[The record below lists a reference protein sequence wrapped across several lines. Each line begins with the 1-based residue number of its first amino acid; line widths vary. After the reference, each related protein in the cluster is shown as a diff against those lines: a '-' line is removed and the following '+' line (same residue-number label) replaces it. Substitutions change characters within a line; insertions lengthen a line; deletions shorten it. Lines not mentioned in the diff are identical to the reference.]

1 MSRII
6 SKSFIIPRSRDISTE
21 TVTQL
26 TDRNPEMMQ
35 KLDLFLKLDKV
46 FKVAVIKNN
55 STRNCEHSRKE
66 KKVSVKK
73 QTI

>member
-26 TDRNPEMMQ
+26 TNTNPEMTQ
-35 KLDLFLKLDKV
+35 KLEVCEKV
-46 FKVAVIKNN
+46 FKVAVIRYN
-55 STRNCEHSRKE
+55 STRNCEPSG
-66 KKVSVKK
+66 KKKK
-73 QTI
+73 KSQ

>member
-26 TDRNPEMMQ
+26 TNRNSETTQ
-35 KLDLFLKLDKV
+35 KLEVCDKG
-46 FKVAVIKNN
+46 FKVAVIKYFNN
-55 STRNCEHSRKE
+55 
-66 KKVSVKK
+66 
-73 QTI
+73 

>member
-26 TDRNPEMMQ
+26 TNRNSETTQ
-35 KLDLFLKLDKV
+35 KLEVCDKG
-46 FKVAVIKNN
+46 FKVAVIKYN
-55 STRNCEHSRKE
+55 STRNCEHSRE
-66 KKVSVKK
+66 KKNRKS
-73 QTI
+73 Q